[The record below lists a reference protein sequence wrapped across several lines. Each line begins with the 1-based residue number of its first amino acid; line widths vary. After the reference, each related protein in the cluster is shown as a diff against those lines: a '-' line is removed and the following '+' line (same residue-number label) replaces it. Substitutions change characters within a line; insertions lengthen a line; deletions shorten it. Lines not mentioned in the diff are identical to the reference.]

1 MLRKLLACLAL
12 LTGLVAT
19 GAPAQA
25 EVAAALSSR
34 VVATARAEA
43 CSSQAAIVIAQALP
57 VRSSAI
63 VAPDHLVS
71 PDRAQAPSVYY
82 GIDRARE

>member
-12 LTGLVAT
+12 LTGLAAT

-43 CSSQAAIVIAQALP
+43 CSSQAAVVIARALP
-57 VRSSAI
+57 GRPAAN
-63 VAPDHLVS
+63 VAPDHTGNL
-71 PDRAQAPSVYY
+71 DRAQAPSVYY

>member
-1 MLRKLLACLAL
+1 MLRRLLACLAL
-12 LTGLVAT
+12 LTGLAAA

-34 VVATARAEA
+34 VVATARAEVGT
-43 CSSQAAIVIAQALP
+43 SQSAAIVARALP
-57 VRSSAI
+57 ARPAVIA
-63 VAPDHLVS
+63 APEAVDSL
-71 PDRAQAPSVYY
+71 RATAAPTVYP

>member
-34 VVATARAEA
+34 VVATAGAEA
-43 CSSQAAIVIAQALP
+43 CSSQAAIVIARAVP

-63 VAPDHLVS
+63 VASDHVDS
-71 PDRAQAPSVYY
+71 PDRALAPSVYY